1 MSEWDYLPTPYESL
15 VRDEENDLMLILLS
29 ICCISQNRVLKPF
42 EIFEFY
48 GNNDLITDLL
58 DEYINKIG
66 FQDFLRTLLQY
77 EEIKSEKKRNE
88 ILGVINRY
96 QNVKRARTKNL

>member
-15 VRDEENDLMLILLS
+15 VQDEENNLMLILLS

-42 EIFEFY
+42 EIFELY
-48 GNNDLITDLL
+48 GSNELITDLL
-58 DEYINKIG
+58 DRFIDKIG

-88 ILGVINRY
+88 VLKIINRY
-96 QNVKRARTKNL
+96 QNVKRTRTKNL